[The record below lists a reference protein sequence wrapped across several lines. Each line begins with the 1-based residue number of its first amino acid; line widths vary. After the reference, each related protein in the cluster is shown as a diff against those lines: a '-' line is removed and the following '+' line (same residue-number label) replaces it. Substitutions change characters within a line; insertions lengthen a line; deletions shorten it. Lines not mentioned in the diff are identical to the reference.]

1 MGFYSS
7 LLAFVCERINRVFR
21 YRNAQHQT
29 DADGQR
35 NGYLKGADAVGKG
48 QRIVA
53 LYKIV
58 GGVVDART
66 GHQREDAGQQEH
78 RYRHFNH
85 NGKHAGE
92 QGERN
97 DRQQGGC
104 GTVCPQHHGQ
114 LVDKPAH
121 GTHQPAE
128 EQAFARTAEQNGKT
142 QGACA
147 GNKELRGQ
155 LPNLCTGQHHATTTP
170 VKNV

>member
-1 MGFYSS
+1 MPLWNGH
-7 LLAFVCERINRVFR
+7 AE
-21 YRNAQHQT
+21 HQT

-78 RYRHFNH
+78 RHRHFEGDGEH
-85 NGKHAGE
+85 PGE
-92 QGERN
+92 QGEG
-97 DRQQGGC
+97 DHRQQGGR
-104 GTVCPQHHGQ
+104 GTVCPQHYGQ
-114 LVDKPAH
+114 LVDEPAH

-128 EQAFARTAEQNGKT
+128 EQAFAGARKQDGKA
-142 QGACA
+142 QGADPC
-147 GNKELRGQ
+147 NEELRRQ
-155 LPNLCTGQHHATTTP
+155 LSDLCTGEHHATTTP

>member
-1 MGFYSS
+1 MTERV
-7 LLAFVCERINRVFR
+7 LLPLRQRHT
-21 YRNAQHQT
+21 QHQR

-35 NGYLKGADAVGKG
+35 NGYFKGADAVGKG

-58 GGVVDART
+58 GGVVDARA

-78 RYRHFNH
+78 RHRHFEGDGEH
-85 NGKHAGE
+85 PGE
-92 QGERN
+92 QGEG
-97 DRQQGGC
+97 DHRQQGGRS
-104 GTVCPQHHGQ
+104 TVCPQHYGQ
-114 LVDKPAH
+114 LVDEPAH
-121 GTHQPAE
+121 GPHQPAE
-128 EQAFARTAEQNGKT
+128 GQAFAGARKQDGKT

>member
-1 MGFYSS
+1 MAVYGYMRVSTREQNEGRQRDALEKYGVPQKNVYLDKQSGKDFVRPAYLRIC
-7 LLAFVCERINRVFR
+7 LL
-21 YRNAQHQT
+21 YT
-29 DADGQR
+29 S
-35 NGYLKGADAVGKG
+35 
-48 QRIVA
+48 
-53 LYKIV
+53 
-58 GGVVDART
+58 
-66 GHQREDAGQQEH
+66 
-78 RYRHFNH
+78 
-85 NGKHAGE
+85 

-155 LPNLCTGQHHATTTP
+155 LPNLCTGQHLSLIHI
-170 VKNV
+170 